1 MKLKTAIKELKITI
15 KYFYKRNEQ
24 TNSYRN

>member
-1 MKLKTAIKELKITI
+1 MELKTAIKELKITI
-15 KYFYKRNEQ
+15 KYFYKRDEQ